1 MKDHLTILELSER
14 WGVHVNTLQRW
25 RTEGG
30 GPKFVRLG
38 LKRIL
43 YPVSEVEAYES
54 KTLGST
60 AESSVADRISDLGKV
75 AAIR

>member
-1 MKDHLTILELSER
+1 MKDHLTTVELSER
-14 WGVHVNTLQRW
+14 WSVHVNTLQRW
-25 RTEGG
+25 RTEGD

-54 KTLGST
+54 KTFAST
-60 AESSVADRISDLGKV
+60 SESDAFKNDPGVTQRK
-75 AAIR
+75 RT